1 MRISPFSEPEV
12 VATPALNTIEVTV
25 PKATAVPA
33 ELALVGALPLG
44 LAEAPEKVRLLE
56 PV

>member
-1 MRISPFSEPEV
+1 MLATPEV
-12 VATPALNTIEVTV
+12 KVIGVAV
-25 PKATAVPA
+25 PKATAVP
-33 ELALVGALPLG
+33 EALVTVGALPPG